1 MQRNVVTKTSC
12 LQFWLPSKCFINF
25 IFRVMDAAALR
36 HIYNASTDAQYY
48 VNIHDLS
55 YHTTF

>member
-1 MQRNVVTKTSC
+1 MCKGMLSPKLAVYSSGFHPNVS
-12 LQFWLPSKCFINF
+12 LNF

-48 VNIHDLS
+48 VNIHDL
-55 YHTTF
+55 